1 MDIKLKKKNW
11 FLRHKGYLA
20 AGLLFI
26 LLAAYTLSLA
36 LGSKKRHVSAG
47 EIVISEVKQ
56 ADFLEYIESEGL
68 VEPMIALKVNSRV
81 DGYVRR
87 IVAEEGTFVKQGDT
101 LLVLDNPNLLAEIG
115 EQENALQKQLLT
127 YKQEELEMEQKSI
140 TLRKQALTNQYELQR
155 LADNFALSREE
166 FRMGIKSKAELE
178 LERKEYDYKK
188 QSAELER
195 QSLRHDSAATV
206 LRQSLINAARKQ
218 EIEKFRR
225 IRERR
230 NELVV
235 RAPASGQL
243 SSLQIVPGQQL
254 QAGGEIGE
262 IKVLDRFKVRINPS
276 EYYIDRIAAGLPARA
291 VVRGKE
297 YPMAVRRV
305 VPEVVERSF
314 VAELGFTGAPPEAL
328 RIGQRIRVQIE
339 IGSPEETLSLPRGD
353 FYNATGGRWIFKVDE
368 SGRRAVRAY
377 IRLGRQNPKRY
388 EVVEGLK
395 KGDRVIT
402 SGYARFENAEALTWS
417 E

>member
-1 MDIKLKKKNW
+1 MDIKLKKRPW
-11 FLRHKGYLA
+11 LLRHKAYLIGGA
-20 AGLLFI
+20 IFLG
-26 LLAAYTLSLA
+26 LAAYTVSLQFGVRA
-36 LGSKKRHVSAG
+36 MHVPAESLGIATV
-47 EIVISEVKQ
+47 EEL
-56 ADFLEYIESEGL
+56 DFLEYIETEGL
-68 VEPMIALKVNSRV
+68 VEPMISLKVNSRV
-81 DGYVRR
+81 SGYVAR
-87 IVAEEGTFVKQGDT
+87 IVADEGMQVEQGDT
-101 LLVLDNPNLLAEIG
+101 LLVLSNPDLLDDIEQQEAE
-115 EQENALQKQLLT
+115 LQKQLIT
-127 YKQEELEMEQKSI
+127 YRREELEMEQKSI
-140 TLRKQALTNQYELQR
+140 TLRKQVLENQYELRR
-155 LADNFALSREE
+155 LADNFRVSQEE
-166 FRMGIKSKAELE
+166 FRMGIKSKAQLE
-178 LERKEYDYKK
+178 LDRQEYDYKTR
-188 QSAELER
+188 AAALE
-195 QSLRHDSAATV
+195 QESLRHDSAATV
-206 LRQSLINAARKQ
+206 LRRSLIAAARRQ

-225 IRERR
+225 ARGRLE
-230 NELVV
+230 ELVV

-353 FYNATGGRWIFKVDE
+353 FYNATGGQWIFKVDE
-368 SGRRAVRAY
+368 SGHRAVRTY

>member
-20 AGLLFI
+20 AGFLFI

-243 SSLQIVPGQQL
+243 SSLQIVPGQQI
-254 QAGGEIGE
+254 ATNGEIGE
-262 IKVLDRFKVRINPS
+262 IKALDRYKVRISIN
-276 EYYIDRIAAGLPARA
+276 EYYIDRIKAGLNAR
-291 VVRGKE
+291 VILRDKT
-297 YPMAVRRV
+297 YPMTVRRV
-305 VPEVVERSF
+305 IPEVIDRSF
-314 VAELGFTGAPPEAL
+314 TAELAFTGDMPPSL
-328 RIGQRIRVQIE
+328 RIGQTLRIQIE
-339 IGSPEETLSLPRGD
+339 IGSPEKTLFLPRGD
-353 FYNATGGRWIFKVDE
+353 FYTATGGQWIFKVDE
-368 SGRRAVRAY
+368 SGRQAVKTY
-377 IRLGRQNPKRY
+377 ISLGRQNPKQY
-388 EVVEGLK
+388 EVIEGLK
-395 KGDRVIT
+395 AGDRVIT
-402 SGYARFENAEALTWS
+402 SGYARLEDTEVVTWD

>member
-1 MDIKLKKKNW
+1 MDIKLKKRPW
-11 FLRHKGYLA
+11 LLRHKAYLIGGA
-20 AGLLFI
+20 LF
-26 LLAAYTLSLA
+26 LGLAAYTVSLQFGA
-36 LGSKKRHVSAG
+36 QAMHVPAESLGIATV
-47 EIVISEVKQ
+47 EEQ
-56 ADFLEYIESEGL
+56 DFLEYIETEGL
-68 VEPMIALKVNSRV
+68 VEPMISLKVNSRV
-81 DGYVRR
+81 SGYVAR
-87 IVAEEGTFVKQGDT
+87 IVADEGNPD
-101 LLVLDNPNLLAEIG
+101 LLDDIEQQEAE
-115 EQENALQKQLLT
+115 LQKQLIT
-127 YKQEELEMEQKSI
+127 YRREELEMEQKSI
-140 TLRKQALTNQYELQR
+140 TLRKQVLENQYELRR
-155 LADNFALSREE
+155 LADNFRVSQEE
-166 FRMGIKSKAELE
+166 FRMGIKSKAQLE
-178 LERKEYDYKK
+178 LDRQEYDYKTR
-188 QSAELER
+188 AAALE
-195 QSLRHDSAATV
+195 QESLRHDSAATV
-206 LRQSLINAARKQ
+206 LRRSLIAAARRQ

-225 IRERR
+225 ARGRLE
-230 NELVV
+230 ELVV

-417 E
+417 K